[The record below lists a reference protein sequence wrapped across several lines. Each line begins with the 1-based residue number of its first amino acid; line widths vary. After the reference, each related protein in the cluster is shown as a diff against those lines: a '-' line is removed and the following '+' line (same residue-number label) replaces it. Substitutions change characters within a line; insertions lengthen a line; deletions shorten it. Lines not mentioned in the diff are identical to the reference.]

1 MEGALLLTLKRQ
13 TNQPTFH
20 FRDRETR
27 GVPGPTSCLSST
39 CPSLPTG
46 EVRAHLLPSKA
57 CRPRTPRSLSS
68 DPQPPPPPL
77 PKKTLART
85 QSLPTRRAPCPSSAR
100 AGQPRR
106 PLQRSPSEDVSR
118 ATALTLDGPRAALG
132 LSAHP
137 LNSPEAVQAALAAR
151 QLDAL
156 RDIHARLRARL
167 MGGRPGPCLPGHS
180 FRLLDSLPCVE
191 SGEAL
196 YYRVVRVDGVAWH
209 VLAAKVSL
217 PLAPSTP
224 GCPPSWARPRVCW
237 CCPAQSTCPLCS

>member
-1 MEGALLLTLKRQ
+1 MSGPEPGAKSPESDRPPWSA
-13 TNQPTFH
+13 QPIY
-20 FRDRETR
+20 
-27 GVPGPTSCLSST
+27 SNL
-39 CPSLPTG
+39 G

-68 DPQPPPPPL
+68 APQPPPPPL

-85 QSLPTRRAPCPSSAR
+85 QSLPTHRAPGPSSAR

-209 VLAAKVSL
+209 VLAAKHTRVPSLLGTTQGVLVLPSPVHVSTL
-217 PLAPSTP
+217 QLSHEETP
-224 GCPPSWARPRVCW
+224 GTACLNVG
-237 CCPAQSTCPLCS
+237 PAPGRHLGL